1 MARKSPNDAA
11 KEKAAKQKKTA
22 IVLGVVLAAAVAYAA
37 HTMMGMGGSPS
48 SAPQAADPSATTPA
62 ASTPAPTATT
72 GSALPAAPSL
82 GSVAPATTTPSAT
95 TSPLVSAVQAP
106 AGAGQLQ
113 SFSLFESKDP
123 FHSSGP
129 GAGAA
134 PSSPSGGTS
143 SGGTSGGTSSG
154 GGSAPKIPP
163 APPAP
168 PPTSAVISVN
178 GSSESVASGS
188 NFPAASPVFQ
198 LLSLTATT
206 AKISVVGGSY
216 ASGAGTLTLK
226 VNKPVTLVNTAD
238 GTRYTLLLM
247 PQGTQASASGPAAA
261 APGTPTTTTPVTG
274 G

>member
-1 MARKSPNDAA
+1 VARKSPNDAA
-11 KEKAAKQKKTA
+11 KEKAAKQKKTV
-22 IVLGVVLAAAVAYAA
+22 IVLGVVLAGAVAFAA
-37 HTMMGMGGSPS
+37 HTMMGMSGSPS
-48 SAPQAADPSATTPA
+48 SAPQAATTTAA
-62 ASTPAPTATT
+62 ASTPAPAAPT
-72 GSALPAAPSL
+72 GTALPAAPSL
-82 GSVAPATTTPSAT
+82 GSIAPAATTPSAS

-106 AGAGQLQ
+106 VDTGQLQ

-123 FHSSGP
+123 FHTSGP
-129 GAGAA
+129 GAGGASSS

-143 SGGTSGGTSSG
+143 SGTSSG

-163 APPAP
+163 APPAA

-178 GSSESVASGS
+178 GASESVLSGS

-206 AKISVVGGSY
+206 AKVSVVGGSY

-247 PQGTQASASGPAAA
+247 PQGTQASASGPAVA
-261 APGTPTTTTPVTG
+261 APVSPPATTTPVTG

>member
-1 MARKSPNDAA
+1 VARKSTNDTA
-11 KEKAAKQKKTA
+11 KEKAAKQKKTV

-37 HTMMGMGGSPS
+37 HTMMGMSGGSPS
-48 SAPQAADPSATTPA
+48 SAPQAADPSATTTA

-82 GSVAPATTTPSAT
+82 GSIAPATTTPAAS

-106 AGAGQLQ
+106 VGSGQLQ

-123 FHSSGP
+123 FHTSGP
-129 GAGAA
+129 AAGGASSS
-134 PSSPSGGTS
+134 PSSPSGGTA
-143 SGGTSGGTSSG
+143 SG

-178 GSSESVASGS
+178 GTSESVASGS

-247 PQGTQASASGPAAA
+247 PQGTQASGPAVA
-261 APGTPTTTTPVTG
+261 APGPTTTTTPVTG